1 MRAERERRRAE
12 ELCAAA
18 VRALAGEPGLHFRGG
33 RLHDGRR
40 PVPLHAPHLRPAGE
54 PWRGAGDGMALHL
67 LHTDRDL
74 HRGLRPESGV
84 ERLLFELLEQF
95 RAEAQVPAT
104 WPGARR
110 NLRERFERWSLA
122 YHHDGHAD
130 TARGLLFYTV
140 AQVCRARITG
150 EPVVAETED
159 LIEPTRA
166 AIAPSLGADLAGL
179 RRTRRDQ
186 AAFAR
191 HARSLAAE
199 VAALLTSDDAGDSG
213 DAAAEEGRDSPLALL
228 LDFDD
233 EPGDGGAVA
242 LRERAVGDEQ
252 PGYRVFTT
260 AYDREAGIASLVRPA
275 ALAGY
280 RERLDREVERQGVNV
295 ARLAR
300 ELEAVLAEPARDG
313 WDGAQ
318 EEGLI
323 DGRALARLISSPEER
338 RLFRV
343 ERTRPVAD
351 VHVTFLI
358 DCSGSMKQHAERVA
372 VLVDLF
378 ARALDLLGAR
388 SEILGFTT
396 GAWHGGRARRDW
408 LRAGSPPVPG
418 RLNERLHVVFKDA
431 ETPWRRARPDIAGL
445 LKADLFREG
454 ADGEAVAWAAA
465 RARDAGRRA
474 LLFVLSDG
482 SPMDGATALA
492 NGERYL
498 DDHLREVVSAFEQEG
513 AVEVYGLGVG
523 LDLSPYYRH
532 CLALDTGEGTGH
544 RVFREI
550 VGLIAASRRQ

>member
-18 VRALAGEPGLHFRGG
+18 ARALTGEPGLHFRGG

-40 PVPLHAPHLRPAGE
+40 PVPLYAPHLRQAGE
-54 PWRGAGDGMALHL
+54 PWRGAADGMALHL
-67 LHTDRDL
+67 LRTDREL
-74 HRGLRPESGV
+74 HRRLRPESGV

-95 RAEAQVPAT
+95 RAEAHVPAT

-122 YHHDGHAD
+122 YHHDGH
-130 TARGLLFYTV
+130 TESARGLLLYTV
-140 AQVCRARITG
+140 TQVCRARITG
-150 EPVVAETED
+150 EPVLAETED

-166 AIAPSLGADLAGL
+166 AIAPALGADLAGL
-179 RRTRRDQ
+179 RRTRHDQ

-199 VAALLTSDDAGDSG
+199 VAAMLTSDDTEDP
-213 DAAAEEGRDSPLALL
+213 AEERADERDSPLALL

-233 EPGDGGAVA
+233 EPGDGAAVA
-242 LRERAVGDEQ
+242 LRDRAVGDENA
-252 PGYRVFTT
+252 GYRVFTT
-260 AYDREAGIASLVRPA
+260 AYDREARIATLVRPA

-280 RERLDREVERQGVNV
+280 RERLDRAVERQGVNV

-300 ELEAVLAEPARDG
+300 ELEAVLAKQARDG

-338 RLFRV
+338 RLFRA

-396 GAWHGGRARRDW
+396 SAWHGGRARKDW
-408 LRAGSPPVPG
+408 LRAGGPPRPG
-418 RLNERLHVVFKDA
+418 RLNERAHLVFKDA

-492 NGERYL
+492 NGEHYL
-498 DDHLREVVSAFEQEG
+498 DDHLREVVSALEQEG

-523 LDLSPYYRH
+523 LDLSPYYRR
-532 CLALDTGEGTGH
+532 CLALDTGDGTGYS
-544 RVFREI
+544 VFREI
-550 VGLIAASRRQ
+550 LGLIAGSRRQ